1 MGLAT
6 MIVDTIWEY
15 LQYKLYRNNGG
26 SAEHLLGR
34 SSILHASAKKSTM
47 GIRFFFSRVK
57 VIFLFASRNYICRSC
72 NPICRRKAQDR
83 LVVCLCGRGDVRR
96 KIDSSSA
103 YVVPTSLILQ

>member
-34 SSILHASAKKSTM
+34 SSIRHVSAKQSTM
-47 GIRFFFSRVK
+47 DIRFFESQSHLPLRVEK
-57 VIFLFASRNYICRSC
+57 FYMQIIQSHLS
-72 NPICRRKAQDR
+72 
-83 LVVCLCGRGDVRR
+83 
-96 KIDSSSA
+96 
-103 YVVPTSLILQ
+103 T

>member
-34 SSILHASAKKSTM
+34 SSILHASAKQSTM
-47 GIRFFFSRVK
+47 GIRFFFRESKSFFFSRREIIYVDHAIPSADVK
-57 VIFLFASRNYICRSC
+57 
-72 NPICRRKAQDR
+72 RRT
-83 LVVCLCGRGDVRR
+83 
-96 KIDSSSA
+96 DSSSA
-103 YVVPTSLILQ
+103 CVVAGT